1 MSIRILTDTSSDFEY
16 AALNGRPVD
25 MVSMSITVD
34 DKSYADGI
42 DVTRSEFYDMLL
54 SEELT
59 PKTSQPS
66 PADFLPHF
74 EKAQENGDDLIVILI
89 SGQLSGTVQ
98 SAMTAKAL
106 CGYDRIFIIDSR
118 CATWAIQLLVADAEK
133 MAAEGIPAETI
144 AAHLEALKKRV
155 RIYLGI
161 DTLKYLY
168 RGGRLSA
175 VEAGIGTLTG
185 VRPLLRLNDGKLEV
199 AAKTIGAKKAQK
211 KLAEIL
217 SSFRMDP
224 AYEPCFIYSY
234 EDDNARN
241 LQALLPGV
249 SDRMLEIGATLST
262 HAGPR
267 IYGLVFIEAE

>member
-1 MSIRILTDTSSDFEY
+1 MFIRILTDTSSDFDY
-16 AALNGRPVD
+16 AALNDRPVG
-25 MVSMSITVD
+25 MVSMAITVD
-34 DKSYADGI
+34 DKSYSDGI
-42 DVTRSEFYDMLL
+42 DITRTEFYDMLL
-54 SEELT
+54 SDELT
-59 PKTSQPS
+59 PKTSQPG

-74 EKAQENGDDLIVILI
+74 ERAQENGDDLIVILI
-89 SGQLSGTVQ
+89 SGKLSGTLQ

-106 CGYDRIFIIDSR
+106 CGYDRIFIIDSQ
-118 CATWAIQLLVADAEK
+118 CASWAIQLMVADAER

-144 AAHLEALKKRV
+144 VSHLESLKKRV

-175 VEAGIGTLTG
+175 VEAGIGALTG
-185 VRPLLRLNDGKLEV
+185 VRPLLCLKDGKLEV
-199 AAKTIGAKKAQK
+199 AAKCIGAKKAQK
-211 KLAEIL
+211 KLAEII
-217 SSFRMDP
+217 SSFKMDP

-234 EDDNARN
+234 EDANARS
-241 LQALLPGV
+241 LQELLPDV
-249 SDRMLEIGATLST
+249 SDRILEIGATLAT